1 MLSIKK
7 LRAIAADGSVKRMR
21 QRTITI
27 AGREVSAE
35 DALLFE
41 VVRAVLMGTMSV
53 VQGANKLHMPM
64 LQLSRLVNGARTA
77 VIRAFGEEALYAM
90 DGRH

>member
-1 MLSIKK
+1 LLSIKK
-7 LRAIAADGSVKRMR
+7 LRAIAADGSVERMR

-35 DALLFE
+35 DALRFE

-64 LQLSRLVNGARTA
+64 LELSRLVNGARTA
-77 VIRAFGEEALYAM
+77 VIRAFGEEALTTA
-90 DGRH
+90 R